1 MDDTTADATAAP
13 VPGDFTLQLH
23 TDGSTG
29 VLQWQQGADAA
40 TLEHAV
46 SLAADDA
53 LVGRGLRR
61 VEVQVPASDTIAV
74 RALHRA
80 GFHREGRRR
89 EAVVRPDGSFDDALL
104 YARLATDP
112 VHGPS
117 TFSGVMDSVL
127 PTKRVIGHVLF
138 TDERDR
144 VLLLETSY
152 KSDWELPGGIV
163 EPGEPPVT
171 GCEREVLEELGFTV
185 RLGAPKLVDWMPP
198 YLGWSDAIEFL
209 WHGGSLPS
217 QTRFTLPDAEIRA
230 FHWVPRDEVAQHV
243 TELSARRI
251 ALLLDAPGPLFTV
264 NGIPLA

>member
-1 MDDTTADATAAP
+1 MTQTPPSDPASED
-13 VPGDFTLQLH
+13 GGFTLQLH
-23 TDGSTG
+23 TDGSIG
-29 VLQWQQGADAA
+29 VLEWQHGADAA

-61 VEVQVPASDTIAV
+61 VEVQVPASDRIAV

-89 EAVVRPDGSFDDALL
+89 EAVVRPDGGYDDALL

-112 VHGPS
+112 VHGA
-117 TFSGVMDSVL
+117 TAFSGVMDSVL

-138 TDERDR
+138 TDEQGR

-152 KSDWELPGGIV
+152 KSDWELPGGVV
-163 EPGEPPVT
+163 EPNEPPVT
-171 GCEREVLEELGFTV
+171 GCEREVLEELGLAV

-209 WHGGSLPS
+209 WHGGTLSA

-230 FHWVPRDEVAQHV
+230 FHWVPRDEIAHHV

-251 ALLLDAPGPLFTV
+251 ALLVDAPEPLFTV
-264 NGIPLA
+264 NGVPLG